1 MDQIPIPFFT
11 GRIYCLQDIMEV
23 YQLSKGNWSE
33 EILQKIRS
41 KTGRN
46 VSRGSIQRIAKGVKS
61 DTTRNEQE
69 IRRLIQQVSKMAG
82 VSVSEETT
90 RQLIRT
96 IKTQQITP
104 ANMMSLLRQ
113 FQKK

>member
-1 MDQIPIPFFT
+1 
-11 GRIYCLQDIMEV
+11 
-23 YQLSKGNWSE
+23 LSKGNWSDE
-33 EILQKIRS
+33 LLQKIRN

-46 VSRGSIQRIAKGVKS
+46 VSRGSIQRIAKGVTS
-61 DTTRNEQE
+61 NTTRNEQE
-69 IRRLIQQVSKMAG
+69 IRQLIQQVSKMAG

-104 ANMMSLLRQ
+104 ANIMNVLRQ